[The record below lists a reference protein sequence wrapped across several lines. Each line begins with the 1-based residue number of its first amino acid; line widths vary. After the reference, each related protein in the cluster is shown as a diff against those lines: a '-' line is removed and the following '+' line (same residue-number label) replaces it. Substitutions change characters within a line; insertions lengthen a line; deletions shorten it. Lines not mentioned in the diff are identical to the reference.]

1 MPRYKDEPP
10 AMRVYTV
17 CDESRYLIVRNVA
30 ALGCQEELHKL
41 FASYGPVEDCKPM
54 HAEES
59 EPFTEVYRIKFQHV
73 NNARFAKRK
82 LDDFVFFGNQLH
94 VSYAPEFEDLSDTKD
109 KLECRRRDVIAR
121 IRAGGTASSQN
132 SVSHSLDSSHQ
143 LLGSQTASSLH
154 KASSKQQFQIAQTSH
169 VKAAVLSHVSSN
181 EDYFPNASM
190 NRTVQMVRD
199 KLDKIK
205 SSIESSEIGAPMKK
219 ARVDNR
225 RRI

>member
-1 MPRYKDEPP
+1 MPRYKDGPP
-10 AMRVYTV
+10 AIRVYTV
-17 CDESRYLIVRNVA
+17 CDESRYLIVRNVPS
-30 ALGCQEELHKL
+30 LGCQEELHKL
-41 FASYGPVEDCKPM
+41 FAGYGPVEDCKPM

-59 EPFTEVYRIKFQHV
+59 EPFTDVYWIKFQHV

-82 LDDFVFFGNQLH
+82 LDDFVFFGNQLQ

-109 KLECRRRDVIAR
+109 KLECRRRDVITR
-121 IRAGGTASSQN
+121 IRAGGPASSQN
-132 SVSHSLDSSHQ
+132 SVSHGLDFSHQ
-143 LLGSQTASSLH
+143 LLQGQTSSSLCMT
-154 KASSKQQFQIAQTSH
+154 SSKQQLQIAQASH

-190 NRTVQMVRD
+190 NRTVQIVRD
-199 KLDKIK
+199 KLDKIA
-205 SSIESSEIGAPMKK
+205 SSAESSEVGAPRKK